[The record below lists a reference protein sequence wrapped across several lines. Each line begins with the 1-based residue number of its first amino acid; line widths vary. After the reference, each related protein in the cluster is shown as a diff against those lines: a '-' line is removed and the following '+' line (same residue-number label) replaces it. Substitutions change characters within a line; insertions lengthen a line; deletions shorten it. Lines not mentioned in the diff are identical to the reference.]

1 MQHIII
7 NKPQTEETEGKSNPV
22 LNQVEMG
29 DHFNDFVL
37 SQSIGPKPDGSYK
50 EKGLTPAGV
59 ASLKEE
65 TVHILSHCNPH
76 NAIHNTETTHLVVGY
91 VQSGKT
97 MSFTGLTALAID
109 NH

>member
-50 EKGLTPAGV
+50 EKGLTPA
-59 ASLKEE
+59 
-65 TVHILSHCNPH
+65 
-76 NAIHNTETTHLVVGY
+76 
-91 VQSGKT
+91 
-97 MSFTGLTALAID
+97 
-109 NH
+109 